1 MITLRL
7 TITDSKLIMV
17 YCKTTDNLVTTSS
30 VALLVSVLQLAQIIN
45 YLKMKLFE
53 LFEFHIKRSH
63 LFYVKIKK
71 IIIISCYVLRFVK
84 SFDIHQPS

>member
-30 VALLVSVLQLAQIIN
+30 VTLLVSVLQLAQIRN

-53 LFEFHIKRSH
+53 DE
-63 LFYVKIKK
+63 
-71 IIIISCYVLRFVK
+71 II
-84 SFDIHQPS
+84 